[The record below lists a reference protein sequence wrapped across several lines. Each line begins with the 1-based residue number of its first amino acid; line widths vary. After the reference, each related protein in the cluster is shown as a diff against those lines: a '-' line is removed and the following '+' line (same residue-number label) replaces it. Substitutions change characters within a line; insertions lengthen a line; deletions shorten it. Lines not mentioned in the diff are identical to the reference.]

1 MLKTTLK
8 ILAGLLLLVVASLF
22 AIPYFFKDQITAK
35 ITTIINSK
43 VDANVSFKDA
53 NLSLFKNFPNAS
65 LTLDSLLIINKAPFA
80 GDTLVSLGE
89 LDLKMS
95 VKELFKDANETMNIQ
110 GIATKNG
117 VVNILFNK
125 DGLGNYDIAI
135 KDDKPA
141 TESSDSKLSLN
152 IQNYKVDNLRFKYYD
167 ESSKIKLVLD
177 SINHEGTGDFAA
189 SKLDLVT
196 QTTTKV
202 SLDMDKVNYMKNV
215 ALTLDAVL
223 GIDLENSKY
232 SFKENKAL
240 INQLPLEFDGFI
252 QIVEGGQDYDLKFKT
267 PTSSFKNFLGVIP
280 AAYAS
285 SLDNVKTTGDFTIVG
300 FAKGRYSD
308 TTVPKFN
315 IAIASNNASFKYPDL
330 PKSVQNIVIDTKIIN
345 ETGILNDTYVNLDKL
360 SFKIDQDVFNAKA
373 KITNVTQ
380 NAIVDAMLK
389 GTVNLGNLSQA
400 YPIKLDKPLSGIL
413 KADVTT
419 KFDMQSVEN
428 SQYQNIN
435 NAGTMSLS
443 GFKYTDENGKA
454 LNISTALVQ
463 FNPSQVNLKQFNA
476 ATGKSD
482 ISVTGILENFYGFI
496 FKNQEL
502 KGNFTLFSNQIA
514 VSDFMTTGST
524 TASTGNTASKTAT
537 KTTPQATDAMK
548 IPAFL
553 NCTLSAKANTV
564 LYDNLT
570 LKDVSGKLLVKDE
583 KVTMEN
589 VKTSIFGGS
598 IGLNGSVSTKGK
610 TPVFDM
616 NLGLNQVDIA
626 QSFTQLDM
634 LKKLAPIAG
643 IINGKLN
650 STIKL
655 NGNLTNDMS
664 PDLKSLTGDLLGQ
677 LLSTTVN
684 ASNSTLLTA
693 LTSNIKFLDLSKIN
707 FNDLKAAITFKD
719 GQVNVRPFDIK
730 YKDIKATV
738 GGTHGFDQTMNYS
751 LKFDVPAKYL
761 GSDANALIAKL
772 TPTDAAKL
780 ESIPINALMTGS
792 FTNPKISTDL
802 KTAVTNLTNQLIQ
815 QQKAELISKGTS
827 KLTDLINK
835 NKKPGDTTKTV
846 VPTTKAEVQEQAKV
860 EVKKQATS
868 LLKGLL
874 NKKKTT
880 TPAATTPPATE
891 TEQNP

>member
-502 KGNFTLFSNQIA
+502 KGNFTLFSNQLA

-643 IINGKLN
+643 IIN
-650 STIKL
+650 
-655 NGNLTNDMS
+655 
-664 PDLKSLTGDLLGQ
+664 
-677 LLSTTVN
+677 
-684 ASNSTLLTA
+684 
-693 LTSNIKFLDLSKIN
+693 
-707 FNDLKAAITFKD
+707 
-719 GQVNVRPFDIK
+719 
-730 YKDIKATV
+730 
-738 GGTHGFDQTMNYS
+738 
-751 LKFDVPAKYL
+751 
-761 GSDANALIAKL
+761 
-772 TPTDAAKL
+772 
-780 ESIPINALMTGS
+780 
-792 FTNPKISTDL
+792 
-802 KTAVTNLTNQLIQ
+802 
-815 QQKAELISKGTS
+815 
-827 KLTDLINK
+827 
-835 NKKPGDTTKTV
+835 
-846 VPTTKAEVQEQAKV
+846 
-860 EVKKQATS
+860 
-868 LLKGLL
+868 
-874 NKKKTT
+874 
-880 TPAATTPPATE
+880 
-891 TEQNP
+891 